1 MPMIP
6 KNMDKL
12 LKDLEG
18 VNERAAKFVSV
29 VSLAK
34 PDGSVYSYRGEA
46 DGEIMHERHGTNG
59 FGYDPIFFSHE
70 LNKCFGEA
78 SPEEKKSVSHRAKA
92 FEKLMKDIDSI
103 IK

>member
-1 MPMIP
+1 
-6 KNMDKL
+6 
-12 LKDLEG
+12 
-18 VNERAAKFVSV
+18 
-29 VSLAK
+29 
-34 PDGSVYSYRGEA
+34 
-46 DGEIMHERHGTNG
+46 MHERHGTNG

>member
-1 MPMIP
+1 MKDTGQTDLVMI
-6 KNMDKL
+6 L
-12 LKDLEG
+12 
-18 VNERAAKFVSV
+18 
-29 VSLAK
+29 
-34 PDGSVYSYRGEA
+34 Y
-46 DGEIMHERHGTNG
+46 
-59 FGYDPIFFSHE
+59 FFSHE